1 MKINSDL
8 VKKLRTAKN
17 WSQEQL
23 GETCGLSLRTIQRLE
38 NRGNAS
44 IESVRVLATAF
55 EIDPNELMCNESE
68 APLTP
73 LDAVKTGLSEFANF
87 SDVATRFEFWWFLLF
102 VVGVLAI
109 STVLH
114 EKAYQIAGS
123 SFAAF
128 ACFDYPAAKDA
139 GQSPW
144 WQLLW
149 FVPFGQVA
157 LFFVLAQPSKS
168 QGSQTMEKVRDCL
181 ICR

>member
-38 NRGNAS
+38 NSGNAS

-55 EIDPNELMCNESE
+55 EIDPNELMRNESE

-114 EKAYQIAGS
+114 EKAYQIAGIILLLPLLAS
-123 SFAAF
+123 TTRRL
-128 ACFDYPAAKDA
+128 KDA

-168 QGSQTMEKVRDCL
+168 QGSPTVAKSLETA
-181 ICR
+181 

>member
-38 NRGNAS
+38 NSGNAS

-55 EIDPNELMCNESE
+55 EIDPNELMRNESE

-109 STVLH
+109 STILH
-114 EKAYQIAGS
+114 EKAYQIAGIILLLPLL
-123 SFAAF
+123 AASTRRLN
-128 ACFDYPAAKDA
+128 DA
-139 GQSPW
+139 GQSLW
-144 WQLLW
+144 WQFLW

-157 LFFVLAQPSKS
+157 LFFILAQPSKS
-168 QGSQTMEKVRDCL
+168 QDSPTVTKSLETA
-181 ICR
+181 